1 MDKQV
6 LKQVLLDNAQLVE
19 KDRCRALLGM
29 VIVLTNELLLHKF
42 VQPTIYSEVYQIVHA
57 KAKNL
62 RNGVICEA

>member
-29 VIVLTNELLLHKF
+29 VIILTNELLLHKF

-57 KAKNL
+57 KAQNL
-62 RNGVICEA
+62 RNGVIREA